1 MERTHYNNF
10 VVISQSP
17 GEWFHTGQNMSA
29 ERERGLAYPFQMTK
43 LPVELLLRLCC
54 SDEIL
59 AR

>member
-29 ERERGLAYPFQMTK
+29 EREGVSISISNDKTTGGIAP
-43 LPVELLLRLCC
+43 PSLLFR
-54 SDEIL
+54 
-59 AR
+59 